1 MRSAGDAWEEIKM
14 AMNLELLNAQHHA
27 GLRLSDLPS
36 GGPHFVQVVA
46 SEFVA
51 AAAVCP
57 IFLTKNA
64 ETGRFYAGAMFGFE
78 PGENLL
84 RHGGAGRPLFTPLD
98 LERTGFF
105 ITSDDGA
112 VAIDPAHPRFTAP
125 QGAPLFEGDGQPSPA
140 LRRIQH
146 VLAQLNVGVPETDAF
161 IQALIEARLV
171 EPVDVD
177 LSFDDGRTL
186 NLTGLY
192 TVSLDALGELDDAAV
207 LGLFRRGY
215 LQLIYAMNGSLKQ
228 VSSLA
233 KLRNDKIAA

>member
-1 MRSAGDAWEEIKM
+1 M
-14 AMNLELLNAQHHA
+14 ATNLELLSAPHHA
-27 GLRLSDLPS
+27 GLRLGDLSS

-84 RHGGAGRPLFTPLD
+84 RHDEVGRPLFTPLD
-98 LERTGFF
+98 LERMGFF
-105 ITSDDGA
+105 ITVDGA
-112 VAIDPAHPRFTAP
+112 VAIDPAHPRFAAP
-125 QGAPLFEGDGQPSPA
+125 RGAPLFEADGQPSPA
-140 LRRIQH
+140 LRRVQH
-146 VLAQLNVGVPETDAF
+146 VLAQLNVGIPETDAF
-161 IQALIEARLV
+161 IQTLVEARLV

-192 TVSLDALGELDDAAV
+192 TVSLDTLGELDDAAV
-207 LGLFRRGY
+207 LDLFRRGY

-233 KLRNDKIAA
+233 KLRNDKIAG

>member
-1 MRSAGDAWEEIKM
+1 MTD
-14 AMNLELLNAQHHA
+14 LELLNAERHA
-27 GLRLSDLPS
+27 GLRLGDLPS

-64 ETGRFYAGAMFGFE
+64 ETGKFYAGAMFGFE

-84 RHGGAGRPLFTPLD
+84 DGDGAGPPLFRPLD
-98 LERTGFF
+98 LERLGFF
-105 ITSDDGA
+105 IAAEGA
-112 VAIDPAHPRFTAP
+112 IAIDPAHPRFAAP
-125 QGAPLFEGDGQPSPA
+125 QGAPLFEADGQGSPA

-146 VLAQLNVGVPETDAF
+146 ALARLNAGVPETDAF
-161 IQALIEARLV
+161 IQALVERGLV

-186 NLTGLY
+186 SLAGLY

-207 LGLFRRGY
+207 LDLFRRGY
-215 LQLIYAMNGSLKQ
+215 LQLIYAMNGSLRQ
-228 VSSLA
+228 VSRLA
-233 KLRNDKIAA
+233 KLRNDKIAG

>member
-1 MRSAGDAWEEIKM
+1 MT
-14 AMNLELLNAQHHA
+14 NLELLNAEHHA
-27 GLRLSDLPS
+27 GLRLSDLPP
-36 GGPHFVQVVA
+36 GGPHFVQIVA

-84 RHGGAGRPLFTPLD
+84 RHAGAGPALFTPLD
-98 LERTGFF
+98 LERAGFF
-105 ITSDDGA
+105 IAADGA
-112 VAIDPAHPRFTAP
+112 VAIDPAHPRFAAP
-125 QGAPLFEGDGQPSPA
+125 QGAPLFEADGQPSPA

-146 VLAQLNVGVPETDAF
+146 VLAQLNVGVPETDAV
-161 IQALIEARLV
+161 IQTLVEARLV
-171 EPVDVD
+171 EPIDVD

-192 TVSLDALGELDDAAV
+192 TVSLDALGALDDAAV
-207 LGLFRRGY
+207 LDLFRRGY
-215 LQLIYAMNGSLKQ
+215 LQLIYAMSGSLRQ

-233 KLRNDKIAA
+233 KLRNDKIAG

>member
-1 MRSAGDAWEEIKM
+1 M
-14 AMNLELLNAQHHA
+14 ATNLELLNARHHA
-27 GLRLSDLPS
+27 GLRLSNVPA

-84 RHGGAGRPLFTPLD
+84 RLDGAGRPPFTPLD
-98 LERTGFF
+98 LERAGFF
-105 ITSDDGA
+105 IAPDGA
-112 VAIDPAHPRFTAP
+112 VAIDPAHARFAAP
-125 QGAPLFEGDGQPSPA
+125 LGAPLFEADDQPSPA

-146 VLAQLNVGVPETDAF
+146 ALAQLNVGVPETDAF
-161 IQALIEARLV
+161 IQTLVDARLV
-171 EPVDVD
+171 EPIDLD
-177 LSFDDGRTL
+177 LSFDDGQTL
-186 NLTGLY
+186 SLAGLY
-192 TVSLDALGELDDAAV
+192 TVSLDALGELEDAAV
-207 LGLFRRGY
+207 LDLFRRGY
-215 LQLIYAMNGSLKQ
+215 LQLIYAMNGSLRQ

-233 KLRNDKIAA
+233 KLRNDKITG

>member
-1 MRSAGDAWEEIKM
+1 MTT
-14 AMNLELLNAQHHA
+14 NLELLNAQHHA
-27 GLRLSDLPS
+27 DLRLSDLPS

-84 RHGGAGRPLFTPLD
+84 RHDGASRSLFTPLD
-98 LERTGFF
+98 LERMGFF
-105 ITSDDGA
+105 IASDGA
-112 VAIDPAHPRFTAP
+112 VAIDPAHARFAAP
-125 QGAPLFEGDGQPSPA
+125 QGAPLFEADSQPSPA
-140 LRRIQH
+140 LRRVQYA
-146 VLAQLNVGVPETDAF
+146 LGQLSVGVPATDAF
-161 IQALIEARLV
+161 IQTLVEARLV

-177 LSFDDGRTL
+177 LSFDDGQTL
-186 NLTGLY
+186 SLAGLY
-192 TVSLDALGELDDAAV
+192 TVSLDTLGELDDAAV
-207 LGLFRRGY
+207 LDLFRRGY
-215 LQLIYAMNGSLKQ
+215 LQLIYAMSGSLKQ

>member
-1 MRSAGDAWEEIKM
+1 MTT
-14 AMNLELLNAQHHA
+14 LELLNAGRHA
-27 GLRLSDLPS
+27 GLRLSDLPP

-64 ETGRFYAGAMFGFE
+64 ETGKFYAGAMFGFE

-84 RHGGAGRPLFTPLD
+84 DGEGASRPLFRPLD
-98 LERTGFF
+98 FERQGFF
-105 ITSDDGA
+105 VAADGA
-112 VAIDPAHPRFTAP
+112 IAIDPAHARFAVPR
-125 QGAPLFEGDGQPSPA
+125 GAPLFEADGQASPA

-146 VLAQLNVGVPETDAF
+146 ALAQLNVGVPETGAF
-161 IQALIEARLV
+161 IQALIEERLV

-186 NLTGLY
+186 SLTGLY
-192 TVSLDALGELDDAAV
+192 TVSLDALGQLDDAAV

-215 LQLIYAMNGSLKQ
+215 LQLIYAVNGSLKQ
-228 VSSLA
+228 VSRLA
-233 KLRNDKIAA
+233 KLRNDKIAG

>member
-1 MRSAGDAWEEIKM
+1 MTT
-14 AMNLELLNAQHHA
+14 NLELLNAQHHA
-27 GLRLSDLPS
+27 GLRLSDLPA

-64 ETGRFYAGAMFGFE
+64 ETGGFYAGAMFGFE

-84 RHGGAGRPLFTPLD
+84 HHHGASPQLFRPLD
-98 LERTGFF
+98 LERMGFF
-105 ITSDDGA
+105 IAADGA
-112 VAIDPAHPRFTAP
+112 IAIDPAHARFAVP
-125 QGAPLFEGDGQPSPA
+125 QGAPLFEADGQPNPT

-146 VLAQLNVGVPETDAF
+146 ALAQLSVGVPETDVF
-161 IQALIEARLV
+161 IQALVERRLV

-177 LSFDDGRTL
+177 LAFDDGRAL
-186 NLTGLY
+186 SLTGLY
-192 TVSLDALGELDDAAV
+192 TISLDALGELEDAAV
-207 LGLFRRGY
+207 LDLFRRGY

-233 KLRNDKIAA
+233 RLRNDKIAG